1 MVETGF
7 TINGGVLMTKID
19 VMLINPYDENAL
31 KNALGFI
38 SPPMNLMYLAS
49 SLENESY
56 SVKIIDDNLLEKG
69 HKAVSQLVEKLNPEI
84 VAVTASTSTIKSA
97 LKYLE
102 LVKNI
107 LPSSLTV
114 IGGPHATFLPFETLN
129 NSKNLDVVV
138 IGEGEKTMVDLADQV
153 SGENISDLENIR
165 GIVFKDSHT
174 GNLKKT
180 QPRPLIMDLDSLPS
194 PARHLVPFK
203 SYGSTQKQSEGIIT
217 SRGCVYSCNYCS
229 SSLIMG
235 KKFRSRSPD
244 NVVDEIE
251 ELIDNY
257 QITDIGFMDDTFM
270 LNKRRANDIA
280 DEIKSRNLD
289 LSFVASSRV
298 DRVNRSLLQNLES
311 AGMNTI
317 YYGVESGSQRIL
329 DLMEKNITLKNAEDA
344 VKAAKSAGLEV
355 LTSFI
360 LGYPGETEED
370 INKTINFST
379 KFDPDYCQY
388 SILTP
393 FPGTK
398 IYNELLEKD
407 LIANV
412 DWDEYTV
419 LKPVLKYEEMGLTNK
434 MVEKKLLTAYL
445 KFYARP
451 KYLLNHRHMIKVM
464 LKTVIRSFVIPKIR
478 GSTSNGWYQNLDNKT
493 SSK

>member
-1 MVETGF
+1 
-7 TINGGVLMTKID
+7 MTKID
-19 VMLINPYDENAL
+19 VVLINPYDENAL

-38 SPPMNLMYLAS
+38 TPPMNLMYLAS

-69 HKAVSQLVEKLNPEI
+69 HKAVSQLVEKLNPQI
-84 VAVTASTSTIKSA
+84 VAVTATTSTIKSA

-102 LVKNI
+102 PVKNI
-107 LPSSLTV
+107 LPNSLTV
-114 IGGPHATFLPFETLN
+114 IGGPHATFLPFETLK
-129 NSKNLDVVV
+129 NSENLDLVVM
-138 IGEGEKTMVDLADQV
+138 GEGEETMVDIAEHV
-153 SGENISDLENIR
+153 SLENISDLENVR
-165 GIVFKDSHT
+165 GIVFKDPNT
-174 GNLKKT
+174 GNLKYT
-180 QPRPLIMDLDSLPS
+180 QPRHLIKDLDSLPF

-203 SYGSTQKQSEGIIT
+203 SYDATQKQSGEIIT
-217 SRGCVYSCNYCS
+217 SRGCVYSCSYCS

-251 ELIDNY
+251 ELIDKY
-257 QITDIGFMDDTFM
+257 QISDIGFTDDTFM

-280 DEIKSRNLD
+280 DEIKARDLD

-298 DRVNRSLLQNLES
+298 DRVNRSLLQNLKS
-311 AGMNTI
+311 SGMNTI

-344 VKAAKSAGLEV
+344 VKIAKNVGLEV

-360 LGYPGETEED
+360 MGYPGETED
-370 INKTINFST
+370 DLNKTINFSI
-379 KFDPDYCQY
+379 KLDPDYCQY

-407 LIANV
+407 LIVNV

-419 LKPVLKYEEMGLTNK
+419 LNPVLKYDEMGLTNK
-434 MVEKKLLTAYL
+434 LVRKKLVTAYL
-445 KFYARP
+445 KFYSRP
-451 KYLLNHRHMIKVM
+451 KYLLSHRHMIKVM
-464 LKTVIRSFVIPKIR
+464 LKTVIRSFVIPKLM